1 MEKEKLSA
9 ELKTLAGQTSHS
21 PQTWDSYIDNV
32 VIPFAP
38 TEEDKLPE
46 YLKRHAEY
54 LKTQNG
60 QYGKDVADLT
70 NTQVASKVVE
80 FKKNYKPNTTQTTQT
95 NTVVD
100 SNDEITKK
108 LKELDDFK
116 KSLEQ
121 RYESDEKTAKIT
133 EKRNSVLSKLKEQG
147 ADDPE
152 VLEFVELKLSIEAE
166 SDLNALITSAT
177 QIYND
182 KYSRIYKGDVN
193 PAYGYGANTTMKK
206 NTRDAYLKHLQETGR
221 ITPKTQN

>member
-1 MEKEKLSA
+1 MEKEKLST

-21 PQTWDSYIDNV
+21 QQTWDSYIENV

-70 NTQVASKVVE
+70 NTQVASKVEE

-100 SNDEITKK
+100 PNDEIAKK

-121 RYESDEKTAKIT
+121 RHESDVKTAKIT

-147 ADDPE
+147 ADNLE
-152 VLEFVELKLSIEAE
+152 ILEFVELSLSIDED
-166 SDLNALITSAT
+166 SDVNSLLSKGIEL
-177 QIYND
+177 YND
-182 KYSRIYKGDVN
+182 KYSRVYRGEVS
-193 PAYGYGANTTMKK
+193 PAHSFGTSTAIKK

-221 ITPKTQN
+221 IPKSNTN